1 MFVDFANKN
10 CENCVRVKSEKV
22 SSDLGSGFVEIGK
35 KFTKPEDECK
45 YSCLGRKLHD
55 TFIFRL
61 KI

>member
-1 MFVDFANKN
+1 LASN
-10 CENCVRVKSEKV
+10 EKAFR
-22 SSDLGSGFVEIGK
+22 DLGSGFIEIEK
-35 KFTKPEDECK
+35 KLTKPEDEYK